1 MNKRTVSIIYRLLV
15 ITSLLTGIILNFTNT
30 ISIRVLISYYT
41 MQSNIIC
48 LIAFILFGVKD
59 LKRYNV
65 PKSNWYYVMKGMV
78 TIAIL
83 VTAIMYLTTLLP
95 NEFPMYMISSKGMTG
110 KKLGNLLVHVISPIL
125 VLLDYVLIDEK
136 GRFKFFYPFI
146 WLLIPVGY
154 VCFVYSGLGRFYSI
168 GGSRKFGY
176 FFLDYQKIGRQ
187 VVITWILGIA
197 IGIVIVG
204 YIFIWLDRKLVKHEQ
219 KKENP

>member
-15 ITSLLTGIILNFTNT
+15 ITSLLTGIILNFINT
-30 ISIRVLISYYT
+30 VSIRFLISYYT

-48 LIAFILFGVKD
+48 LIAFIFFWIKD
-59 LKRYNV
+59 LRKYNCK
-65 PKSNWYYVMKGMV
+65 KSNLYYVMKGMV

-83 VTAIMYLTTLLP
+83 VTAIIYLTILLP
-95 NEFPMYMISSKGMTG
+95 NELPMYIISSKGMTG
-110 KKLGNLLVHVISPIL
+110 KKLGNILVHVISPSL

-146 WLLIPVGY
+146 WLFIPSGY
-154 VCFVYSGLGRFYSI
+154 VCFVYSGLGRFYRI
-168 GGSRKFGY
+168 GGSKKFGY
-176 FFLDYQKIGRQ
+176 FFLDYEKMGVQR
-187 VVITWILGIA
+187 VIAWVAGIA

-204 YIFIWLDRKLVKHEQ
+204 YIFIWLDRKLVRHEQ